1 MASEQA
7 MNFIQQGLETGKA
20 IPGQSLTNSPD
31 EKYNWEKPAE
41 FTNTR
46 EAMYAV
52 FESLTV
58 PEATANI
65 LLSLSKGVGVIDIAS
80 ITLYNGFTEG
90 RWNPDLMVLLLE
102 PVMFMI
108 MALAEKADIDYR
120 MDADD
125 NNEEEILGD
134 KALAKIEK
142 GVGSLESARKLA
154 ASRVSPQSVPTEV
167 RKVIEETTIEPS
179 ILQRVEQETNQSLLA
194 KEEV

>member
-1 MASEQA
+1 MASEKA
-7 MNFIQQGLETGKA
+7 INFIQQGLETGKA

-108 MALAEKADIDYR
+108 MAIAEKADIDYR

-134 KALAKIEK
+134 EALARIEK

-154 ASRVSPQSVPTEV
+154 ASRVSPQSVPTEI

>member
-1 MASEQA
+1 MASEKA
-7 MNFIQQGLETGKA
+7 INFIQQGLETGKA

-108 MALAEKADIDYR
+108 MALAEKADIDYT

-134 KALAKIEK
+134 EALARIEK

-154 ASRVSPQSVPTEV
+154 ASRVSPQSVPTEI